1 VREVSILWLDKT
13 DLEKDKNFY
22 DNQAM
27 CLRNMTVVDLKEMFL
42 RELDVFQ
49 AEIFEHYNSILL
61 NNVPPDSKVLELGA
75 GIGRHSGIIYKISK
89 NNFWVNDISLES
101 LLINKKL
108 HPDINILPSD
118 MTSINVPSGF
128 FDFIVS
134 CGSLSYADPVL
145 LNNEI
150 FRILKPGGKLLIL
163 DSFNHNLIYRYNR
176 YLKVFLGKR
185 TRSSVLRIPDIS
197 RIHSVA
203 EKFYKNDI
211 YYFGS
216 WLWLTKPLSFLV
228 GVKLSLK
235 INNLLKH
242 YLPSNLMSFKFIL
255 FVSDFK
261 GSSD

>member
-1 VREVSILWLDKT
+1 LWVDKN

-22 DNQAM
+22 DNQAAR
-27 CLRNMTVVDLKEMFL
+27 LRKMTPVDLKEMF
-42 RELDVFQ
+42 RSERDIFQ
-49 AEIFEHYNSILL
+49 AEIFEQYNSILL
-61 NNVPPDSKVLELGA
+61 NNVSPDSKVLELGA
-75 GIGRHSGIIYKISK
+75 GIGRQSEIIYGISK
-89 NNFWVNDISLES
+89 NNFWINDISLES

-108 HPDINILPSD
+108 HPDVNILPGD
-118 MTSINVPSGF
+118 MSSINTPGGF

-134 CGSLSYADPVL
+134 CGSLSYADPLL

-185 TRSSVLRIPDIS
+185 TKNSVLRIPDKS
-197 RIHSVA
+197 RILSVA
-203 EKFYKNDI
+203 EKFYKNEI

-216 WLWLTKPLSFLV
+216 WLWLTKPLSLLV
-228 GVKLSLK
+228 GVKWSLK
-235 INNLLKH
+235 LNSLLQH
-242 YLPSNLMSFKFIL
+242 HLPSNFMSFKFIL

>member
-1 VREVSILWLDKT
+1 MRDYRT
-13 DLEKDKNFY
+13 DLEKDKAFY
-22 DNQAM
+22 DIQAAN
-27 CLRNMTVVDLKEMFL
+27 LSNMTLVGLKEMFSSQI
-42 RELDVFQ
+42 DVFQ
-49 AEIFEHYNSILL
+49 ADIFEKYNSILL
-61 NNVPPDSKVLELGA
+61 SNISSDLKVFELGS
-75 GIGRHSGIIYKISK
+75 GIGRQSETIYRISK
-89 NNFWVNDISLES
+89 DNFWINDISLES

-108 HPDINILPSD
+108 HPDVNLLPGD

-150 FRILKPGGKLLIL
+150 FRLLKPGGKLLIL

-185 TRSSVLRIPDIS
+185 TKSSVLRIPDIS
-197 RIHSVA
+197 RINSIA
-203 EKFYKNDI
+203 EKFNKHEI
-211 YYFGS
+211 FYFGS

-228 GVKLSLK
+228 GVTLSLK
-235 INNLLKH
+235 INNLLTNH
-242 YLPSNLMSFKFIL
+242 LPSNYMSFKFIL

-261 GSSD
+261 GSSN